1 MRILVVEDEPKIAT
15 LVQKG
20 LEREG
25 YAVDTAQDGQNALD
39 MIETYPYDLVV
50 LDLMLPK
57 RDGLDVLR
65 TIRRRDQALPVII
78 LTARSSVDDVGAGL
92 DSGADDYVKKPFSFR
107 ELSARIRAVLR
118 RPGER
123 RLPKVAVGP
132 LVLDQASRE
141 IRLNG
146 VPLPLT
152 RKEYALLEYLMLK
165 PGTTVSRDQLL
176 AHMWDDRSFT
186 ADNALDVHMH
196 AVRTKL
202 GPYADL
208 VETVRGVGY
217 RLKGD

>member
-1 MRILVVEDEPKIAT
+1 MRILVVEDEPKIAA

-25 YAVDTAQDGQNALD
+25 YVVDTAQDGQSALD

-50 LDLMLPK
+50 LDIILPK

-65 TIRRRDQALPVII
+65 TIRRRDQTLPVII
-78 LTARSSVDDVGAGL
+78 LTARSGVDDVGAGL

-123 RLPKVAVGP
+123 RLPKLAVGP

-141 IRLNG
+141 ITLNG
-146 VPLPLT
+146 VPLALT
-152 RKEYALLEYLMLK
+152 RKEYGLLEYLMLK
-165 PGTTVSRDQLL
+165 HGTTVSREQLL
-176 AHMWDDRSFT
+176 AHMWDERSCT

-202 GPYADL
+202 GPYAEL